1 MRRFLL
7 LTIFALLALA
17 GAVGAAAW
25 WLHQPLDLPQDV
37 VDLSIEPGTSP
48 RGGARDVAEAG
59 VRVDPRL
66 LYAWFRVSGKDRQ
79 IRAGSYEITQGTT
92 PRTLLQ
98 KLVRGDEAL
107 RTLTLVEGW
116 NIRQVRAAL
125 ASAEQL
131 KPETAGLG
139 NEALMEALGRPGV
152 HPEGRFFPDSYTY
165 AKGSSDLALLRRA
178 MVAMD
183 KKLDA
188 A

>member
-48 RGGARDVAEAG
+48 RGVARDVAEAG

-92 PRTLLQ
+92 LTGRLRNATDRIYAAEARSQVYLGAPRTF
-98 KLVRGDEAL
+98 DI
-107 RTLTLVEGW
+107 TLY
-116 NIRQVRAAL
+116 
-125 ASAEQL
+125 
-131 KPETAGLG
+131 TA
-139 NEALMEALGRPGV
+139 
-152 HPEGRFFPDSYTY
+152 F
-165 AKGSSDLALLRRA
+165 
-178 MVAMD
+178 
-183 KKLDA
+183 
-188 A
+188 